1 MLLSNNYSA
10 LLECGGTRSHASKSK
25 PQRTKALSRE
35 EDDDAEDE
43 DTTRM
48 VEDVGEE
55 EGGADKVYHPLFLLA
70 ETNHVTE
77 YYNSTFCCSLTL
89 KGR

>member
-10 LLECGGTRSHASKSK
+10 LLECGGTRSHESK
-25 PQRTKALSRE
+25 PQRTKGLSRE

-55 EGGADKVYHPLFLLA
+55 EGGADKVYYPLFLLA

-77 YYNSTFCCSLTL
+77 YYNSTFIV
-89 KGR
+89 

>member
-1 MLLSNNYSA
+1 MLLSNNYV
-10 LLECGGTRSHASKSK
+10 LLECSGIRSHISK
-25 PQRTKALSRE
+25 PQRTKGLSRE

-55 EGGADKVYHPLFLLA
+55 GGADKVYHPLLLLA
-70 ETNHVTE
+70 EINPM
-77 YYNSTFCCSLTL
+77 
-89 KGR
+89 